1 YCEITRSEFEAD
13 PNACGPPRTTETY
26 DAAVADLQA
35 DNIQNVRGIKTKLQR
50 TAHHHL
56 WKPYLPNRCHR
67 SLFHPGSSSSTS
79 ASSPGLDTQW
89 DDNFEIPWSKFPEE
103 VTHALERG
111 KRPGPKLRRQMV
123 RIVVTE
129 MMEKCP
135 HVGKKH
141 STDVARKMVAK
152 YPNSLQD
159 VIEGDIV
166 GTGYH
171 SLVKQLQNRIE
182 NVRRTSTPKIRKR
195 KHQTDD
201 SDHTDEI
208 PLEERAA
215 MQDIYGCIKW
225 NVKFLP
231 CEETQESQQQK
242 MEKLKVMFQHS
253 DANPEEV
260 QCLMKS
266 TFYTQRQHVNQ
277 GKSIKCLR
285 EEWPF
290 CFDELGMSVHFKEL
304 TGIDLKETFIRNLDL
319 KGKRLLNYMT
329 TVCVNKSKKILQT
342 YARLQR
348 MRGQQS
354 GCSDDVKEMILLLLS
369 YFDEKEESM
378 FFYVED
384 TCLAEEV
391 QLEQVPL
398 TPTIIVCGQSCYSS
412 TRYMLSLDRNLI
424 NTNISSFIS
433 ALCLMFGS
441 YYCFN
446 IHYPSELAST
456 LEFLQRCFFSINPE
470 KGTKVENKNS
480 KRRLNV
486 NPRVLTLIQELADH
500 EWREA

>member
-1 YCEITRSEFEAD
+1 MTALRPVQARKLLSIWKRKYQTPENSSSSSVNASPAQSLSLLSVSPRS
-13 PNACGPPRTTETY
+13 
-26 DAAVADLQA
+26 
-35 DNIQNVRGIKTKLQR
+35 
-50 TAHHHL
+50 
-56 WKPYLPNRCHR
+56 
-67 SLFHPGSSSSTS
+67 SSSSSST
-79 ASSPGLDTQW
+79 SPGLDTQW
-89 DDNFEIPWSKFPEE
+89 DDNFEIPWTKFPDDLM
-103 VTHALERG
+103 HALERG
-111 KRPGPKLRRQMV
+111 KRPGPTLRRQMV

-129 MMEKCP
+129 MVRKCP

-141 STDVARKMVAK
+141 STEVAKKMVAK
-152 YPNSLQD
+152 YPKSLQD

-166 GTGYH
+166 GPGYH

-195 KHQTDD
+195 KCQTDD
-201 SDHTDEI
+201 SDLTDEVT
-208 PLEERAA
+208 LEERA
-215 MQDIYGCIKW
+215 DTYGCIKW

-231 CEETQESQQQK
+231 SEETQESQQ
-242 MEKLKVMFQHS
+242 EKIDNLKIMFQNS

-260 QCLMKS
+260 KSLMKS

-277 GKSIKCLR
+277 GKSIKYLR

-290 CFDELGMSVHFKEL
+290 WFDELGMSVHFKEL

-329 TVCVNKSKKILQT
+329 TVCVNKSKKFFQT
-342 YARLQR
+342 YARLLR
-348 MRGQQS
+348 IRGQQS
-354 GCSDDVKEMILLLLS
+354 GCSDDFKDMVLLLLS

-384 TCLAEEV
+384 TL
-391 QLEQVPL
+391 PL
-398 TPTIIVCGQSCYSS
+398 TPAVIVCGQSCYSS

-446 IHYPSELAST
+446 IHYPFELAST

-480 KRRLNV
+480 KRRLTV
-486 NPRVLTLIQELADH
+486 NPRVITLIQELSDH
-500 EWREA
+500 EWREG